1 MFLYNKERNQKMAPK
16 ISAKKSSDIS
26 RNTILIL
33 LILTIILSGI
43 STWVIL
49 DTLNNVKQNYLSS
62 LQPPS
67 VSHGQIM
74 VGILPNPDLIKK
86 IPK

>member
-1 MFLYNKERNQKMAPK
+1 MLLYNKERNQKMAQK

-49 DTLNNVKQNYLSS
+49 DTLDNVKQNYFSS
-62 LQPPS
+62 LQSPS

-74 VGILPNPDLIKK
+74 VGILPNPDLIRE
-86 IPK
+86 IPR

>member
-1 MFLYNKERNQKMAPK
+1 MAPK
-16 ISAKKSSDIS
+16 NISAKKSSDIS

-49 DTLNNVKQNYLSS
+49 DTLDNVKQSYLSS
-62 LQPPS
+62 LQSPS

-74 VGILPNPDLIKK
+74 VGILPNPDLIKE

>member
-1 MFLYNKERNQKMAPK
+1 MAPK
-16 ISAKKSSDIS
+16 NISAKKSSDIS

-49 DTLNNVKQNYLSS
+49 DTLDNVKQNYLSS
-62 LQPPS
+62 LQSPS

-74 VGILPNPDLIKK
+74 VGILPNPDLIKE

>member
-1 MFLYNKERNQKMAPK
+1 MLLYNKERNQKMAPK

-49 DTLNNVKQNYLSS
+49 DTLDNVKQNYLSS
-62 LQPPS
+62 LQSPS

-74 VGILPNPDLIKK
+74 VGILPNPDLIRE